1 MRPSLAGGS
10 LRGLLSLRWGRPGA
24 ETCKRRSRRPSGQ
37 LPPEGRPREEF
48 ARGGCAHSRV
58 VQEGKSELG
67 PGEGFWVSCVLAFLT
82 GLGGNKAGVCRWAG
96 HQGENRRPH
105 AARSGAAAPAT
116 SRNLSP
122 AVPSTVRPFSKS
134 HTFQ

>member
-1 MRPSLAGGS
+1 MRPSLAWGS

-67 PGEGFWVSCVLAFLT
+67 PGEGFWVLCVLAFLN
-82 GLGGNKAGVCRWAG
+82 GLGRNKAGVCRWAG
-96 HQGENRRPH
+96 HQGENRDTR
-105 AARSGAAAPAT
+105 APGGCRLRCRLALT
-116 SRNLSP
+116 KQLHWVCKGRGRRFCP
-122 AVPSTVRPFSKS
+122 
-134 HTFQ
+134 